1 MSHDKKISLIGAG
14 NIGTILA
21 FSISR
26 KRLGNITL
34 VDRVKGLAEGKCLD
48 LSQSLSAENLNTKI
62 LGTDD
67 ISKIKNSHAIVITA
81 GIPRKPGMSRDD
93 LVETNFSIMK
103 ELGNA
108 IKKYSPNAFVICVT
122 NPLDAM
128 VWSLK
133 EISGIDKRMIVGMAG
148 ILDSA
153 RFKFFLSNELS
164 VSTDSIQTMVLGGHG
179 DTMVPLLR
187 FTSISGIPL
196 SEFIKKKK
204 ISKDKVEEII
214 SRTRNGGGEIVALM
228 KNSSAF
234 FSPATSAIEMLESYL
249 FDNRRILPCSAYL
262 EGEYNVE
269 GMCVGVP
276 VIISKDGVEEIIE
289 LDLQS
294 SEKDEFDNSVKAV
307 RELVEKC
314 GKLLAQNKN

>member
-103 ELGNA
+103 ELGSA

-133 EISGIDKRMIVGMAG
+133 EITGIDKKMIVGMAG

-164 VSTDSIQTMVLGGHG
+164 ISTDSIQTMVLGGHG

-196 SEFIKKKK
+196 SEFIKKKR
-204 ISKDKVEEII
+204 ISKEKVDEII

-262 EGEYNVE
+262 EGEYNVK

-276 VIISKDGVEEIIE
+276 VVISKDGVEEIIE
-289 LDLQS
+289 LDLQN
-294 SEKDEFDNSVKAV
+294 SERNEFDNSVKAV
-307 RELVEKC
+307 KELVEKC
-314 GKLLAQNKN
+314 RKLLA

>member
-67 ISKIKNSHAIVITA
+67 ISKIKNSDAIVITA

-133 EISGIDKRMIVGMAG
+133 EITGIDKRMIVGMAG

-164 VSTDSIQTMVLGGHG
+164 ISTDSIQTMVLGGHG

-262 EGEYNVE
+262 EGEYNVK

-276 VIISKDGVEEIIE
+276 VVISKDGVEEIIE
-289 LDLQS
+289 LDLQN
-294 SEKDEFDNSVKAV
+294 SERNEFDNSVKAV
-307 RELVEKC
+307 EELVEKC
-314 GKLLAQNKN
+314 RKLLA

>member
-133 EISGIDKRMIVGMAG
+133 EITGIDKKMIVGMAG

-164 VSTDSIQTMVLGGHG
+164 ISTDSIQTMVLGGHG

-262 EGEYNVE
+262 EGEYNVK

-276 VIISKDGVEEIIE
+276 VVISKDGVEEIIE
-289 LDLQS
+289 LDLQN
-294 SEKDEFDNSVKAV
+294 SERNEFDNSVKAV
-307 RELVEKC
+307 KELVEKC
-314 GKLLAQNKN
+314 RKLLA

>member
-1 MSHDKKISLIGAG
+1 MSYDKKISLIGAG

-21 FSISR
+21 FSLSR

-34 VDRVKGLAEGKCLD
+34 IDKVKGLAEGKCLD

-62 LGTDD
+62 VGTDD
-67 ISKIKNSHAIVITA
+67 ISKIKDSDVIIITA

-108 IKKYSPNAFVICVT
+108 IKEYSPNAFVICVT

-133 EISGIDKRMIVGMAG
+133 EIAGINKQMIVGMAG

-164 VSTDSIQTMVLGGHG
+164 ISTDSIQTMVLGGHG

-196 SEFIKKKK
+196 DEFIRKKRINKE
-204 ISKDKVEEII
+204 KVEQIV

-234 FSPATSAIEMLESYL
+234 FSPATSAIEMLESYF
-249 FDNRRILPCSAYL
+249 FDNRKILPCSAYL
-262 EGEYNVE
+262 EGEYNVN
-269 GMCVGVP
+269 GLCVGVP
-276 VIISKDGVEEIIE
+276 IIIGKNGVEEIIE
-289 LDLQS
+289 LELQN
-294 SEKDEFDNSVKAV
+294 SEKDEFVSSVEAV
-307 RELVEKC
+307 KELVHKC
-314 GKLLAQNKN
+314 KKLLV

>member
-21 FSISR
+21 FSLSR

-34 VDRVKGLAEGKCLD
+34 IDKVKGLAEGKCLD

-62 LGTDD
+62 VGTDD
-67 ISKIKNSHAIVITA
+67 ISKIKDSDVIIITA

-108 IKKYSPNAFVICVT
+108 IKEYSPNAFVICVT

-133 EISGIDKRMIVGMAG
+133 EITGIDKQMIVGMAG

-164 VSTDSIQTMVLGGHG
+164 ISTDSIQTMVLGGHG

-196 SEFIKKKK
+196 NEFIKKKRVNK
-204 ISKDKVEEII
+204 EKVEQIV
-214 SRTRNGGGEIVALM
+214 SRTRNGVGEIVALM

-234 FSPATSAIEMLESYL
+234 FSPATSAIEMLESYF
-249 FDNRRILPCSAYL
+249 FDNRKILPRSAYL
-262 EGEYNVE
+262 EGEYNVD
-269 GMCVGVP
+269 GLCVGVP
-276 VIISKDGVEEIIE
+276 IIIGKNGVEEIIE
-289 LDLQS
+289 LELQN
-294 SEKDEFDNSVKAV
+294 SEKDEFNNSVEAV
-307 RELVEKC
+307 KELVHKC
-314 GKLLAQNKN
+314 KKLLV

>member
-133 EISGIDKRMIVGMAG
+133 EITGIDKRMIVGMAG

-164 VSTDSIQTMVLGGHG
+164 ISTDSIQTMVLGGHG

-262 EGEYNVE
+262 EGEYNVK

-276 VIISKDGVEEIIE
+276 VVISKDGVEEIIE
-289 LDLQS
+289 LDLQN
-294 SEKDEFDNSVKAV
+294 SERNEFDNSVKAV
-307 RELVEKC
+307 EELVQKC
-314 GKLLAQNKN
+314 RKLLA

>member
-133 EISGIDKRMIVGMAG
+133 EITGIDKKMIVGMAG

-164 VSTDSIQTMVLGGHG
+164 ISTDSIQTMVLGGHG

-196 SEFIKKKK
+196 SEFIKQKR
-204 ISKDKVEEII
+204 ISKDKVEKII

-262 EGEYNVE
+262 EGEYNVK

-276 VIISKDGVEEIIE
+276 VVISKDGVEEIIE
-289 LDLQS
+289 LDLQN
-294 SEKDEFDNSVKAV
+294 SERNEFDNSVKAV
-307 RELVEKC
+307 KELVQKC
-314 GKLLAQNKN
+314 RKLLA

>member
-103 ELGNA
+103 ELGDA

-133 EISGIDKRMIVGMAG
+133 EITGIDKRMIVGMAG

-164 VSTDSIQTMVLGGHG
+164 ISTDSIQTMVLGGHG

-196 SEFIKKKK
+196 SEFIKKKR

-262 EGEYNVE
+262 EGEYNVK

-276 VIISKDGVEEIIE
+276 VVISKDGVEEIIE
-289 LDLQS
+289 LDLQN
-294 SEKDEFDNSVKAV
+294 SERNEFDNSVKAV
-307 RELVEKC
+307 EELVEKC
-314 GKLLAQNKN
+314 RKLLA

>member
-1 MSHDKKISLIGAG
+1 MKITVVGAG
-14 NIGTILA
+14 AVGASCAEYIAIKDFASEVVLLDIKEGY
-21 FSISR
+21 
-26 KRLGNITL
+26 
-34 VDRVKGLAEGKCLD
+34 AEGKAMD
-48 LSQSLSAENLNTKI
+48 LMQTASLNSFDTKI
-62 LGTDD
+62 TGTTNDYSKTANSD
-67 ISKIKNSHAIVITA
+67 ICVITS
-81 GIPRKPGMSRDD
+81 GIPRKPGMTR
-93 LVETNFSIMK
+93 E
-103 ELGNA
+103 ELIGINAGIVKTVSSNLIKHSENA
-108 IKKYSPNAFVICVT
+108 IIIVVS
-122 NPLDAM
+122 NPMDTMTYL
-128 VWSLK
+128 VHK
-133 EISGIDKRMIVGMAG
+133 TTGIPKNRIIGMGGA
-148 ILDSA
+148 LDSA

>member
-133 EISGIDKRMIVGMAG
+133 EITGIDKKMIVGMAG

-164 VSTDSIQTMVLGGHG
+164 ISTDSIQTMVLGGHG

-196 SEFIKKKK
+196 SEFIKKKR

-262 EGEYNVE
+262 EGEYNVK

-276 VIISKDGVEEIIE
+276 VVISKDGVEEIIE
-289 LDLQS
+289 LDLQN
-294 SEKDEFDNSVKAV
+294 SERNEFDNSVKAV
-307 RELVEKC
+307 KELVEKC
-314 GKLLAQNKN
+314 RKLLA

>member
-1 MSHDKKISLIGAG
+1 MKKKITLIGAG
-14 NIGTILA
+14 QIGGTLA
-21 FSISR
+21 HLIA
-26 KRLGNITL
+26 L
-34 VDRVKGLAEGKCLD
+34 KGLANIVLFDVAEGIAKGKALD
-48 LSQSLSAENLNTKI
+48 IAQSSPVEGFDVSLKGTSNYKDTENSDVI
-62 LGTDD
+62 
-67 ISKIKNSHAIVITA
+67 IITA
-81 GIPRKPGMSRDD
+81 GVPRKPGMSRDD

-103 ELGNA
+103 ELGDA

-133 EISGIDKRMIVGMAG
+133 EIAGIDKRMIVGMAG

-164 VSTDSIQTMVLGGHG
+164 ISTDSIQTMVLGGHG

-294 SEKDEFDNSVKAV
+294 SEKDKFDNSVKAV

>member
-133 EISGIDKRMIVGMAG
+133 EITGIDKKMIVGMAG

-164 VSTDSIQTMVLGGHG
+164 ISTDSIQTMVLGGHG

-196 SEFIKKKK
+196 SEFIKKKR

-262 EGEYNVE
+262 EGEYNVK

-276 VIISKDGVEEIIE
+276 VVISKDGVEEIIE
-289 LDLQS
+289 LDLQN
-294 SEKDEFDNSVKAV
+294 SERNEFDNSVKAV
-307 RELVEKC
+307 EELVEKC
-314 GKLLAQNKN
+314 RKLLA

>member
-1 MSHDKKISLIGAG
+1 MVHNKKISLIGAG

-34 VDRVKGLAEGKCLD
+34 IDRVKGLAEGKCLD

-67 ISKIKNSHAIVITA
+67 ISKIKNSDAIIITA

-133 EISGIDKRMIVGMAG
+133 EIAGIDKRMIVGMAG

-164 VSTDSIQTMVLGGHG
+164 ISTDSIQTMVLGGHG

-196 SEFIKKKK
+196 SEFIKKKR

-234 FSPATSAIEMLESYL
+234 FSPAASAIEMLESYL
-249 FDNRRILPCSAYL
+249 FDNKRILPCSAYL
-262 EGEYNVE
+262 EGEYNVK
-269 GMCVGVP
+269 GLCVGVP
-276 VIISKDGVEEIIE
+276 VVISNNGVEEIIE
-289 LDLQS
+289 LDLQN
-294 SEKDEFDNSVKAV
+294 SEKDEFDNSVEAV
-307 RELVEKC
+307 REIVQKC
-314 GKLLAQNKN
+314 KKLLV

>member
-133 EISGIDKRMIVGMAG
+133 EITGIDKKMIVGMAG

-164 VSTDSIQTMVLGGHG
+164 ISTDSIQTMVLGGHG

-187 FTSISGIPL
+187 FTSISGVPL
-196 SEFIKKKK
+196 SEFIKKKR
-204 ISKDKVEEII
+204 ISKDKVDEII

-262 EGEYNVE
+262 EGEYNVK

-276 VIISKDGVEEIIE
+276 VVISKDGVEEIIE
-289 LDLQS
+289 LDLQN
-294 SEKDEFDNSVKAV
+294 SERNEFDNSVKAV
-307 RELVEKC
+307 KELVEKC
-314 GKLLAQNKN
+314 RKLLA

>member
-133 EISGIDKRMIVGMAG
+133 EITGIDKRMIVGMAG

-164 VSTDSIQTMVLGGHG
+164 ISTDSIQTMVLGGHG

-262 EGEYNVE
+262 EGEYNVK

-276 VIISKDGVEEIIE
+276 VVISKDGVEEIIE
-289 LDLQS
+289 LDLQN
-294 SEKDEFDNSVKAV
+294 SERNEFDNSVKAV
-307 RELVEKC
+307 EELVQKCREL
-314 GKLLAQNKN
+314 LA

>member
-67 ISKIKNSHAIVITA
+67 ISKIKNSHAIIITA

-133 EISGIDKRMIVGMAG
+133 EITGIDKKMIVGMAG

-164 VSTDSIQTMVLGGHG
+164 ISTDSIQTMVLGGHG

-196 SEFIKKKK
+196 SEFIKKKR
-204 ISKDKVEEII
+204 ISKEKVDEII

-249 FDNRRILPCSAYL
+249 FDNRKILPCSAYL
-262 EGEYNVE
+262 EGEYNVK

-276 VIISKDGVEEIIE
+276 VVISKDGVEEIIE
-289 LDLQS
+289 LDLQN
-294 SEKDEFDNSVKAV
+294 SERNEFDNSVKAV
-307 RELVEKC
+307 KELVEKC
-314 GKLLAQNKN
+314 RKLLA

>member
-103 ELGNA
+103 ELGSA
-108 IKKYSPNAFVICVT
+108 IKKYSPIAFVICVT

-133 EISGIDKRMIVGMAG
+133 EITGIDKKMIVGMAG

-164 VSTDSIQTMVLGGHG
+164 ISTDSIQTMVLGGHG

-196 SEFIKKKK
+196 SEFIKKKR

-262 EGEYNVE
+262 EGEYNVK

-276 VIISKDGVEEIIE
+276 VVISKDGVEEIIE
-289 LDLQS
+289 LDLQN
-294 SEKDEFDNSVKAV
+294 SERNEFDNSVKAV
-307 RELVEKC
+307 EELVEKC
-314 GKLLAQNKN
+314 RKLLA

>member
-93 LVETNFSIMK
+93 LVETNFSIME

-133 EISGIDKRMIVGMAG
+133 EIAGIDKRMIVGMAG

-153 RFKFFLSNELS
+153 RFKFFLSSELS
-164 VSTDSIQTMVLGGHG
+164 ISTDSIQTMVLGGHG

-204 ISKDKVEEII
+204 ISKYKVEEII

-262 EGEYNVE
+262 EGEYNVK

-276 VIISKDGVEEIIE
+276 VVISKDGVEEIIE
-289 LDLQS
+289 LDLQN
-294 SEKDEFDNSVKAV
+294 SERNEFDNSVKAV
-307 RELVEKC
+307 KELVQKC
-314 GKLLAQNKN
+314 RKLLA

>member
-103 ELGNA
+103 ELGSA

-133 EISGIDKRMIVGMAG
+133 EITGIDKKMIVGMAG

-164 VSTDSIQTMVLGGHG
+164 ISTDSIQTMVLGGHG

-196 SEFIKKKK
+196 SEFIKKKR

-262 EGEYNVE
+262 EGEYNVK

-276 VIISKDGVEEIIE
+276 VVISKDGVEEIIE
-289 LDLQS
+289 LDLQN
-294 SEKDEFDNSVKAV
+294 SERNEFDNSVKAV
-307 RELVEKC
+307 KELVEKC
-314 GKLLAQNKN
+314 RKLLA